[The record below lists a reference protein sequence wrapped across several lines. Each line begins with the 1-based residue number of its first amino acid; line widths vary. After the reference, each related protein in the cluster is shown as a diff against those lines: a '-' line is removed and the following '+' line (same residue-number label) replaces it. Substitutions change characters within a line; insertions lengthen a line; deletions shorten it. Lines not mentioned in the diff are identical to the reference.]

1 LTAVD
6 PWYRRLVGPR
16 PWLGHALLAF
26 SIFAALNVAL
36 PLVGLRPIL
45 ALEMSAVLAVVALLP
60 AFRRHGTVGWTR
72 AFGRALILAGL
83 AAILA
88 WFGRGLVPP
97 APLFI
102 TRAMAARTV
111 DMLEP
116 VDAIAGSIPAATV
129 AEWGE
134 LAAYTAVYAP
144 GGLQQGIAHVW
155 TRDGV
160 VVARIPLSPVRG
172 GRAEGFRTWSRRT
185 DLKPPLAGRYRVD
198 VVTASDQ
205 LIGRLRFTVTP

>member
-1 LTAVD
+1 
-6 PWYRRLVGPR
+6 
-16 PWLGHALLAF
+16 
-26 SIFAALNVAL
+26 
-36 PLVGLRPIL
+36 
-45 ALEMSAVLAVVALLP
+45 M
-60 AFRRHGTVGWTR
+60 
-72 AFGRALILAGL
+72 
-83 AAILA
+83 
-88 WFGRGLVPP
+88 PP

-102 TRAMAARTV
+102 TRAVAARTV
-111 DMLEP
+111 HMLEP
-116 VDAIAGSIPAATV
+116 VDAIDGSIPAATV

-144 GGLQQGIAHVW
+144 GGLQQEIAHVW
-155 TRDGV
+155 TRNGA

>member
-1 LTAVD
+1 
-6 PWYRRLVGPR
+6 
-16 PWLGHALLAF
+16 
-26 SIFAALNVAL
+26 
-36 PLVGLRPIL
+36 
-45 ALEMSAVLAVVALLP
+45 MSAVLAVVALLP
-60 AFRRHGTVGWTR
+60 AFRRQGTVGWTR
-72 AFGRALILAGL
+72 AFGRALIFAGL
-83 AAILA
+83 AAVLA
-88 WFGRGLVPP
+88 WYGRGLVPP
-97 APLFI
+97 APLFVA
-102 TRAMAARTV
+102 RAVAARTV

-116 VDAIAGSIPAATV
+116 VDAIDGSIPAATV

-155 TRDGV
+155 TRNGV

-172 GRAEGFRTWSRRT
+172 GRAEGFRTWSHRT
-185 DLKPPLAGRYRVD
+185 DLKLPLAGRYCVD